1 MLVPDYGLKPRM
13 GKTMFICQETTGHQ
27 GYRLPQRNSVDR
39 GYPEEEGVLTKQIR
53 VFSVDDH
60 PVIREGIAAVIDSQ
74 PDMRVVAQASTGSE
88 AIEGFGKHQPDV
100 TLMGVRLPDMS
111 GIDAMIA
118 ILRRFPEARIIMFST
133 SERSG
138 EIQRALTEGARSYL
152 FKTMPPRHVAVA
164 VRTVHAGKKHLAPDV
179 AARLAEHLGEAL
191 TEREVDVLRLVA
203 AGNRNRDISQRLL
216 VSEETVKSYLKHIS
230 EKLRASNRTHA
241 LAIAIQRGIVQL

>member
-1 MLVPDYGLKPRM
+1 MLARTRWLVCSSALDKAGTTEPSPREC
-13 GKTMFICQETTGHQ
+13 KARETTA
-27 GYRLPQRNSVDR
+27 SV
-39 GYPEEEGVLTKQIR
+39 
-53 VFSVDDH
+53 
-60 PVIREGIAAVIDSQ
+60 
-74 PDMRVVAQASTGSE
+74 
-88 AIEGFGKHQPDV
+88 
-100 TLMGVRLPDMS
+100 
-111 GIDAMIA
+111 
-118 ILRRFPEARIIMFST
+118 
-133 SERSG
+133 
-138 EIQRALTEGARSYL
+138 
-152 FKTMPPRHVAVA
+152 PPRHVAVA

>member
-1 MLVPDYGLKPRM
+1 MRKN
-13 GKTMFICQETTGHQ
+13 MFICQQTTGHQ
-27 GYRLPQRNSVDR
+27 DYRLPQRNAVDR
-39 GYPEEEGVLTKQIR
+39 GYPEVGILTKQIR
-53 VFSVDDH
+53 IFSVDDH
-60 PVIREGIAAVIDSQ
+60 PVIREGIAAVINSQ

-88 AIEGFGKHQPDV
+88 AIERFGEHQPDI

-133 SERSG
+133 SECSC
-138 EIQRALTEGARSYL
+138 EIQRALTEGACSYL
-152 FKTMPPRHVAVA
+152 FKSMPRRHLAET

-179 AARLAEHLGEAL
+179 AARLAEDLGDDAL
-191 TEREVDVLRLVA
+191 TQREVEVLRLLA
-203 AGNRNRDISQRLL
+203 AGNRNRDISQMLL
-216 VSEETVKSYLKHIS
+216 VSEETVKSHLKHIS

>member
-1 MLVPDYGLKPRM
+1 V
-13 GKTMFICQETTGHQ
+13 
-27 GYRLPQRNSVDR
+27 
-39 GYPEEEGVLTKQIR
+39 
-53 VFSVDDH
+53 
-60 PVIREGIAAVIDSQ
+60 
-74 PDMRVVAQASTGSE
+74 
-88 AIEGFGKHQPDV
+88 
-100 TLMGVRLPDMS
+100 
-111 GIDAMIA
+111 
-118 ILRRFPEARIIMFST
+118 
-133 SERSG
+133 
-138 EIQRALTEGARSYL
+138 
-152 FKTMPPRHVAVA
+152 PPRHVAVA

>member
-1 MLVPDYGLKPRM
+1 
-13 GKTMFICQETTGHQ
+13 MFICPETTDYQ
-27 GYRLPQRNSVDR
+27 NYRLSQRKAVDR
-39 GYPEEEGVLTKQIR
+39 GYPGEGCVLTKHIR

-60 PVIREGIAAVIDSQ
+60 PVIREGIAAVINSQ
-74 PDMRVVAQASTGSE
+74 PDMRLVAQASTGNE
-88 AIEGFGKHQPDV
+88 AIEGFGQHQPDV

-118 ILRRFPEARIIMFST
+118 ILKRFPEARIIMLST

-138 EIQRALTEGARSYL
+138 EIQRALTEGAQSYL
-152 FKTMPPRHVAVA
+152 FKSMAPRHLAEA

-179 AARLAEHLGEAL
+179 AASLAEHFGDEEL
-191 TEREVDVLRLVA
+191 TEREVEVLRLLA
-203 AGNRNRDISQRLL
+203 AGNRNRDISESLL
-216 VSEETVKSYLKHIS
+216 LSEETVKSSFKQIS